1 MACTKRP
8 IPARTL
14 AIIARIDELYIERVV
29 KGEVTYE
36 KAVQRRPNL

>member
-1 MACTKRP
+1 MESTKRP

-14 AIIARIDELYIERVV
+14 AIMARIDELYVERVV

-36 KAVQRRPNL
+36 KAVQQR